1 MCIFS
6 ELMENEAFNQEA
18 SLASGFNSTDFSL
31 SNFTYMNNVIQTMM
45 LEQLSQTDF
54 TGVTV
59 SLLMNTLNER

>member
-1 MCIFS
+1 
-6 ELMENEAFNQEA
+6 MENEAFNQEA